1 MDNILQ
7 HLDSPDVLR
16 RLIEAGADITV
27 KDVDG
32 ANALH
37 LIAAKRNPV
46 LESAQVLLDAGTP
59 IDELDSRLRTP
70 LFRAVYEGESSETVS
85 WLLDHGAAIDVP
97 SVRYTPLQAASHY
110 CLTNVMFL
118 LLDAGANPNI
128 STPEATIT
136 PLVQAIDSQSRLVE
150 AVTLLLAYGADPAF
164 AGYGRE
170 TPLAKAAYLACSER
184 KPSQIN
190 VVFQLLDAADRRGT
204 PLAQNVVNDAFS
216 RCSHHYVHDIFALF
230 LNRGANANSPLGENI
245 ESEYTRPLI
254 LACETEDIPPEHID
268 FLIRQR
274 ADPTLTGTNGRSP
287 LHAAACNGVVSA
299 IAPLL
304 GSGAVIDQPDD
315 RGRTALHVACDMY
328 KNLVP
333 DEYDLQTQ
341 AGLFMGNPVDLASMN
356 EREKN
361 TYRMFVETTADRLR
375 RCLHQ
380 LEFVRRLLEAGASP
394 TAQDNDGATAMHF
407 ASITDDLQLVL
418 LILQAPFGRYVLV
431 DNSGK
436 TPLHWA
442 AEHGAANV
450 VRAMISRPSAGLT
463 RRPAFL
469 ERMVTKTCSLLEKSH
484 EVNATATTTPPSQVL
499 CYSPFIRRILPYV
512 SDRDGRRALHVAAAA
527 GKGDVVAAL
536 LERSDLPL
544 TRVDN
549 VGISAMRLAEERNHL
564 GCISKIR
571 VALRK
576 QKAAREYSL
585 RMERLSA
592 CVIYFTSAVLILGV
606 LLGLITA
613 AKRWSMELDWIECNT
628 IMQALEFICRQN

>member
-118 LLDAGANPNI
+118 LLDAEANPNI

-170 TPLAKAAYLACSER
+170 TPLAKAAYLACLER

-254 LACETEDIPPEHID
+254 LACETEDIPLNTSTSLSANEPI
-268 FLIRQR
+268 
-274 ADPTLTGTNGRSP
+274 PRSQ
-287 LHAAACNGVVSA
+287 ARMAVVLSM
-299 IAPLL
+299 PLL
-304 GSGAVIDQPDD
+304 AMVS
-315 RGRTALHVACDMY
+315 GRTALHVACDMY

-341 AGLFMGNPVDLASMN
+341 AGLFMGNPVDFASMN

-375 RCLHQ
+375 RCLRQ

-469 ERMVTKTCSLLEKSH
+469 ERMVTKACSLLEKSH

-576 QKAAREYSL
+576 QRAAREYSL